1 MDTHGDQSAG
11 VELRP
16 PVIHPT
22 FEARYFFKKEME
34 KRDEWSRDLSKE
46 EVKRKHWFQQY
57 DRSRRFLLYGG
68 FGEDGCGLADVWEL
82 RLIFDPTRLMIV
94 KEGDTL
100 NLPPGLV
107 CPDACL
113 SLVHLHMPASGC
125 TRKCPCR
132 ARSLRMEFRAPKNN
146 LAQFTENQYL
156 NT

>member
-34 KRDEWSRDLSKE
+34 KRDEWSRDLSKD

-113 SLVHLHMPASGC
+113 SLVHLHMPESDC
-125 TRKCPCR
+125 TCMHAWTCVYRLHSC
-132 ARSLRMEFRAPKNN
+132 S
-146 LAQFTENQYL
+146 
-156 NT
+156 